1 MGKIKSLIST
11 AKQYWDKPAE
21 GNYVPYK
28 EIVNLGVAGFGV
40 HWTSTLAST
49 IGLDAANFLVGA
61 SIGLQ
66 PMHLSIM
73 LIIANI
79 VGMPIAFFRGWFF
92 DNHKM
97 KGGKFIPIM
106 IRTPIPI
113 VAISTIF
120 VWLPYESWQ
129 YATKVVVVWLFYMV
143 LQFFLCLYGEGWAFF
158 QQIITPNAQERAN
171 VMSISQIIYSLAPT
185 LTNLVIPTVAGL
197 TFGMNNIWT
206 YRVIYP
212 AFTIVGLVILLVF
225 FPKLKERIILPKR
238 PVEYVSIID
247 SLREV
252 AKNKYF
258 WIINSAT
265 WVGFLESAYGVILS
279 WSFVYAYN
287 GEKQAYLGIANT
299 LIGNASLW
307 SMMIVPFMIK
317 WIGKRNLLIVHNIIN
332 VLLLLLLIPTYKNLL
347 LVCVIFY
354 INAFINTFQNVYMP
368 NINAD
373 MRDYHQWKTGVRVDG
388 MFGPMG
394 LIGTII
400 GFGTGLVLPAI
411 YESMGLKDDYNVLYD
426 DNMRNNLFNVLIICS
441 IVGAVLNLIPYLF
454 YDLTEAKHRGYV
466 NVLKIRAMFE
476 DYGNGELEDVQLV
489 EAMKIINGAKD
500 NLQKKAI
507 DKKSMSKEKIKEI
520 KRYNE
525 FVESLPIVK
534 EELDKFNT
542 ERYKVKLAKAEKT
555 FELGEV
561 YLYSD
566 WKIEKKMA
574 KMLPKSTK
582 EEKLIRADA
591 LALVRE
597 KKRSFKLL
605 KKYGKDNLT
614 VPDERIPEEIK
625 SREINTSKERAKA
638 KAELKAYTKGVS
650 VYRRITKPYNDARNL
665 MIQAENYT
673 HLAEI
678 EAMYEDAKARCEAAV
693 IETKAKTSE
702 VKVESKS
709 AVSVAETQNTVTRKM
724 YSDKQKVK
732 EIRKLLF
739 MRNSGRI
746 TQEEYKARV
755 NALFEQK

>member
-1 MGKIKSLIST
+1 MRKINSLFQNI
-11 AKQYWDKPAE
+11 KQYWNSPAE

-28 EIVNLGVAGFGV
+28 EVATLGAAGFGV

-66 PMHLSIM
+66 PMHLSVM

-113 VAISTIF
+113 VAISTLF
-120 VWLPYESWQ
+120 VWLPFENWQ
-129 YATKVVVVWLFYMV
+129 YSTKVVVVWLFYMI
-143 LQFFLCLYGEGWAFF
+143 LQFFMCLYGEGWAFF
-158 QQIITPNAQERAN
+158 QQVITPNAQERAN

-185 LTNLVIPTVAGL
+185 LTGLVIPTVAGL
-197 TFGMNNIWT
+197 TFGMNNIGT
-206 YRVIYP
+206 YRIIYP
-212 AFTIVGLVILLVF
+212 AFTVVGLIILLIF
-225 FPKLKERIILPKR
+225 FPKLKERIIMPKR
-238 PVEYVSIID
+238 AIEYVSIID

-279 WSFVYAYN
+279 WSFVYAFN
-287 GEKQAYLGIANT
+287 GEKQAYLGLANT
-299 LIGNASLW
+299 LIGNAALW
-307 SMMIVPFMIK
+307 SMMLAPFMIK
-317 WIGKRNLLIVHNIIN
+317 WLGKRNLLIAHNIVN
-332 VLLLLLLIPTYKNLL
+332 VFLLLLLIPTYKNLL

-354 INAFINTFQNVYMP
+354 INSFINTFQNVYMP
-368 NINAD
+368 NIQAD

-411 YESMGLKDDYNVLYD
+411 YEYMGLKDNYDVLYID
-426 DNMRNNLFNVLIICS
+426 EMRNNLFNVLIICS
-441 IVGAVLNLIPYLF
+441 IVGAILNLIPYLF

-476 DYGNGELEDVQLV
+476 DYGNGDLDKKQLV
-489 EAMKIINGAKD
+489 EAMEIISGAKND
-500 NLQKKAI
+500 LQKKDV
-507 DKKSMSKEKIKEI
+507 DKTALKLAKKQKNKEQIAKAKAEIREI

-542 ERYKVKLAKAEKT
+542 ERFKAKLQAAKETTSLGELYLYADWKAEKC
-555 FELGEV
+555 V
-561 YLYSD
+561 A
-566 WKIEKKMA
+566 KKLKKA
-574 KMLPKSTK
+574 TK
-582 EEKLIRADA
+582 EEKVIRADA
-591 LALVRE
+591 LALARE
-597 KKRSFKLL
+597 KKRSYKLL
-605 KKYGKDNLT
+605 KKYGKENLT
-614 VPDERIPEEIK
+614 IPDANFLEALKNKEYNSE
-625 SREINTSKERAKA
+625 KERRQA

-650 VYRRITKPYNDARNL
+650 VYHRITKPYNDARNL
-665 MIQAENYT
+665 IIQAENYT
-673 HLAEI
+673 HLGDIEKLCEDMNAEQI
-678 EAMYEDAKARCEAAV
+678 
-693 IETKAKTSE
+693 
-702 VKVESKS
+702 
-709 AVSVAETQNTVTRKM
+709 
-724 YSDKQKVK
+724 
-732 EIRKLLF
+732 
-739 MRNSGRI
+739 
-746 TQEEYKARV
+746 
-755 NALFEQK
+755 